1 VSERTAVYRLFAV
14 DDTLLYVGVGR
25 EFGVRWERHAKT
37 QPWWPHVDHQT
48 VQWYPGRED
57 ALAAEDQAI
66 KSERPVYNIAGSP
79 WIGGIKDDGTGFFV
93 ITKPVKLAPAKAAH
107 RSTSMDMAIADA
119 RAHWSD
125 VIARVRHTREP
136 VILTNRGTPQ
146 AAIVPAEIGDA
157 IEAVGGP
164 DKAAELLRQMLAA
177 DLDPTATI

>member
-1 VSERTAVYRLFAV
+1 
-14 DDTLLYVGVGR
+14 
-25 EFGVRWERHAKT
+25 
-37 QPWWPHVDHQT
+37 
-48 VQWYPGRED
+48 
-57 ALAAEDQAI
+57 
-66 KSERPVYNIAGSP
+66 
-79 WIGGIKDDGTGFFV
+79 
-93 ITKPVKLAPAKAAH
+93 
-107 RSTSMDMAIADA
+107 MDMAIADA

>member
-107 RSTSMDMAIADA
+107 LDALPALKDGDSA
-119 RAHWSD
+119 RAAS
-125 VIARVRHTREP
+125 
-136 VILTNRGTPQ
+136 RGTS
-146 AAIVPAEIGDA
+146 
-157 IEAVGGP
+157 EASCFAGICHRKQWSYVASAGV
-164 DKAAELLRQMLAA
+164 
-177 DLDPTATI
+177 